1 MIYVQT
7 RWPRLLLPL
16 LVVALT
22 VIACTQAPE
31 PSAAAPS
38 PPPTASSTPSLSTA
52 VVVPGGCGVTQVL
65 KGGVP
70 AWLDDAG
77 AHNNPDGLPYAVAT
91 PAIAAGFLF
100 GYPLRAGHPDN
111 PANKILWVVARPRGG
126 SALTISAH
134 PIGKAAPIVTTVQPA
149 NSSPGEI
156 YPSIVDVPQTGCW
169 HLDLAWAGQQAS
181 VELEYH

>member
-1 MIYVQT
+1 MQT
-7 RWPRLLLPL
+7 LWQLLFPAL
-16 LVVALT
+16 LVTALT
-22 VIACTQAPE
+22 VTACTQAPE
-31 PSAAAPS
+31 RHLAAPSLLATPSSKPSLSAAA
-38 PPPTASSTPSLSTA
+38 
-52 VVVPGGCGVTQVL
+52 VVPGGCGVTQVL

-70 AWLDDAG
+70 AWLDEAG

-91 PAIAAGFLF
+91 PPIAAGFLF

-134 PIGKAAPIVTTVQPA
+134 PIGKAAPLVTTIQPA

-156 YPSIVDVPQTGCW
+156 YPSIVDVPEPGCW

-181 VELEYH
+181 VELEYQ